1 MSLALSSGECS
12 GMFLLKGAEAREVL
26 TLRGL
31 FAVFGHVRSAR
42 LVAMGGTHQ
51 SRFAQLATGMG
62 RAERLY
68 S

>member
-1 MSLALSSGECS
+1 
-12 GMFLLKGAEAREVL
+12 MFLLKGAEAREVL

-31 FAVFGHVRSAR
+31 FDVFGHVRSAR